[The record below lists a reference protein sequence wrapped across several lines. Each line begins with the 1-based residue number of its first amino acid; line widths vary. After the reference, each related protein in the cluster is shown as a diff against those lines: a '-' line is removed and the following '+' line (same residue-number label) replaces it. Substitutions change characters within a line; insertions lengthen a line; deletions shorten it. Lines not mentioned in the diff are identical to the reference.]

1 MTAASVKKPLQRQP
15 PSGAPEGTVWFGG
28 PIDRFKITLRIVGD
42 KLDPEQITSI
52 LKCAPTRSYLKGR
65 SITTP
70 SGNTWIPKTGRWALS
85 IHSKDYK
92 GGEIELEEGLKI
104 LLGRLP
110 SDAKLWRSLTAKYDV
125 DVFCGLFLET
135 SNRGF
140 GLSANA
146 SKMLSHRNLDIGFDL
161 YFDPPSA

>member
-1 MTAASVKKPLQRQP
+1 MAKKALQRQP
-15 PSGAPEGTVWFGG
+15 PTGAPEGTVWFGG
-28 PIDRFKITLRIVGD
+28 PVDRFKITLRVSGD
-42 KLDPEQITSI
+42 KLDPEKITSI
-52 LKCAPTRSYLKGR
+52 LKCPPTRSHIKGSR

-70 SGNTWIPKTGRWALS
+70 RGNISVPKKSQWALS
-85 IHSKDYK
+85 IYSKDYEN
-92 GGEIELEEGLKI
+92 GEIELEEGLKI
-104 LLGRLP
+104 LLGKLP
-110 SDAKLWRSLTAKYDV
+110 SDAKLWRSLTTKYDV

-146 SKMLSHRNLDIGFDL
+146 SKMLSHRNLEIGFDL

>member
-1 MTAASVKKPLQRQP
+1 MAKKTLQRQP

-28 PIDRFKITLRIVGD
+28 PVDRFKITLRVSGD

-52 LKCAPTRSYLKGR
+52 LKCLPTRSHIKGSR

-70 SGNTWIPKTGRWALS
+70 SGNISIPKKSQWALS
-85 IHSKDYK
+85 INSKDHE
-92 GGEIELEEGLKI
+92 GGEIDLEEGLKI
-104 LLGRLP
+104 LLGKLP
-110 SDAKLWRSLTAKYDV
+110 SDAKLWRSLTTKYDV

-140 GLSANA
+140 ELSAKA
-146 SKMLSHRNLDIGFDL
+146 SKMLSHRHLTLGFDV
-161 YFDPPSA
+161 YFDP